1 MSEQMKIKTWNTL
14 TRFLAGYEKE
24 QKILPT
30 LDNRIIHIVAPQTMN
45 FHYEKSKTL
54 KPYHVGQLSDL
65 TSQTFFNVFKA
76 KIRKWNNDIYYT

>member
-1 MSEQMKIKTWNTL
+1 
-14 TRFLAGYEKE
+14 
-24 QKILPT
+24 
-30 LDNRIIHIVAPQTMN
+30 MN

-54 KPYHVGQLSDL
+54 KPYHVAQLSDL

>member
-1 MSEQMKIKTWNTL
+1 
-14 TRFLAGYEKE
+14 
-24 QKILPT
+24 
-30 LDNRIIHIVAPQTMN
+30 MN

-54 KPYHVGQLSDL
+54 KPYHAGQLSDL